1 MNTMKPVI
9 KIAKMMSNVILV
21 NSAVLCLLF
30 SAVLYIYSVNNQIK
44 DNTVSGDFRVALTVA
59 SQGSSE
65 EFNKLDLDNLTAN
78 EKLAIETVYQQHN
91 QDSIVSHV
99 KDKCKSLY
107 EKAKAYVI
115 NL

>member
-1 MNTMKPVI
+1 MKPVI

-44 DNTVSGDFRVALTVA
+44 DNTVSGDFKVALTVA

-65 EFNKLDLDNLTAN
+65 EFNKLDLNNLTAN
-78 EKLAIETVYQQHN
+78 EKLAIQTIRLQKD
-91 QDSIVSHV
+91 DSGIVSHI
-99 KDKCKSLY
+99 KDKCIDTYNKVKTYIVSL
-107 EKAKAYVI
+107 
-115 NL
+115 